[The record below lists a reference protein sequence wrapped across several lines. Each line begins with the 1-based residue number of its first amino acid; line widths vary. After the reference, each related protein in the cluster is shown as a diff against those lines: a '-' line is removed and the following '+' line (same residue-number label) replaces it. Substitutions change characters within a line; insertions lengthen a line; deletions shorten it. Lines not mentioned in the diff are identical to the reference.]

1 MQNQSNPA
9 CNDQK
14 SSFVTTKDNDG
25 YWVGGIFCGR
35 QIAPNLFAEEVA
47 SRRFVIR
54 ETEMQPFGRRVGEV
68 FGGDGV
74 YQACTMKGNHVGK
87 RPSLLQAA
95 LLLVQGSDHFRTVAK
110 EEAPPHAVI
119 RFKRSISFPRFSMEK
134 GERWGF
140 TVFGRNEAIV
150 NAIKEGGRFDFAGG
164 QCLADDVELI
174 YEGPGDI
181 NYSRAAG
188 YIRD

>member
-1 MQNQSNPA
+1 MQDQSE
-9 CNDQK
+9 
-14 SSFVTTKDNDG
+14 SSSTVQQPNLAVTQDSEG
-25 YWVGGIFCGR
+25 YWIGGIFCGT
-35 QIAPNLFAEEVA
+35 QIAPNLYAESVA

-74 YQACTMKGNHVGK
+74 YQACTMKGDHVGK

-95 LLLVQGSDHFRTVAK
+95 LLLVQSSDHWRTVAK
-110 EEAPPHAVI
+110 EEDPPHAVI
-119 RFKRSISFPRFSMEK
+119 RFKRDISFPRFSMAK

-140 TVFGRNEAIV
+140 VVFGKKEAIV
-150 NAIKEGGRFDFAGG
+150 SAIKSGGRFEFAGG

-174 YEGPGDI
+174 YEGPGNI
-181 NYSRAAG
+181 NYSKAAG